1 MNKTIRKRF
10 ILRMRPVIFGIMHN
24 SKTKLI
30 TQLIKNR
37 KIYMHMNTN
46 HIEAAVFNLQ
56 QISAITLLIHC

>member
-1 MNKTIRKRF
+1 
-10 ILRMRPVIFGIMHN
+10 MRPVIFGIMHN